1 MHWVHKA
8 GRATQ
13 SLGYSVER
21 GVTAVALLAI
31 VLLPLIEV
39 VGRALFGVGI
49 PGSIDYVRHLTLWV
63 AFLGAAVAASQ
74 DRHLALGFA
83 SFLHKQ
89 WRLVATIFA
98 GSVATA
104 VAFLLAGASSY
115 MVWVD
120 TADPTTLGG
129 IVPRWAAEIVMP
141 LGFAVIGLRFLWRTP
156 GGYWGRAIAL
166 AVTFLAVIFLAA
178 GLAFWPAESRSLLLL
193 PGAFVILVAAVAG
206 APIFV
211 VLGAAAILLFF
222 VDATALELTA
232 TEFYRIVEPLAPIPL
247 EAYRIASNPILPTI
261 PLFTLAG
268 TILAEGKASAR
279 LARLFHALFGWI
291 PGGTAV
297 ATIGVCAFFTTFTG
311 GSGVTILALGGLLLP
326 VLLREGYGERFSLG
340 ALTASG
346 SLGILLPPS
355 LLVILYGVSAHT
367 SIKQLFLAGLVPGVM
382 LVTMVGIYAVYNG
395 WMLVGGRSRFDVR
408 EALSAI
414 WEAKWEVLL
423 PIGVL
428 FGIFSGYAT
437 LVEVAGLVALY
448 TLVLEFV
455 VHRDL
460 KLGQDLARIL
470 VEAAVMIGGIMI
482 ILATA
487 MGLTNYLIYTDIP
500 ALATE
505 WVQAGIESPWVF
517 LLALNGFLLIAGC
530 LLDIF
535 SALVVIVPLI
545 LPVAMAFG
553 IDPLHLGIIFLAN
566 MQLGYLTPPV
576 GMNLFLASFRF
587 KRPLLEICSASVP
600 FFLIMAAGVLM
611 ITFFPALSVG
621 VVSALGF

>member
-1 MHWVHKA
+1 VWWVSKVA
-8 GRATQ
+8 RASQ
-13 SLGYSVER
+13 AH
-21 GVTAVALLAI
+21 GVRLEDQLTGLALLAI
-31 VLLPLIEV
+31 VFLPLIEV
-39 VGRALFGVGI
+39 VARALVGAGI

-63 AFLGAAVAASQ
+63 AFLGATIAARQ

-83 SFLHKQ
+83 DFLRGS
-89 WRLVATIFA
+89 WRNAASITA
-98 GSVATA
+98 GSVGTA
-104 VAFLLAGASSY
+104 VSLVLAVASAE
-115 MVWVD
+115 MVWGERL
-120 TADPTTLGG
+120 AITTLGG
-129 IVPRWAAEIVMP
+129 VVPQWVAQLIMP
-141 LGFAVIGLRFLWRTP
+141 FGFALIGLRFLWRTP
-156 GGYWGRAIAL
+156 GGMLGRAIA
-166 AVTFLAVIFLAA
+166 VITTLAA
-178 GLAFWPAESRSLLLL
+178 ISLFLLPEESRALLLL
-193 PGAFVILVAAVAG
+193 PGLCLIIVATIAG

-211 VLGAAAILLFF
+211 ILGATASLLFF
-222 VDATALELTA
+222 IDTV
-232 TEFYRIVEPLAPIPL
+232 PLAAIPV
-247 EAYRIASNPILPTI
+247 ESYRIASNPILPTI

-268 TILAEGKASAR
+268 TILAEGKASER
-279 LARLFHALFGWI
+279 LARLFRALFGWI

-297 ATIGVCAFFTTFTG
+297 ATVGVCAFFTTFTG

-326 VLLREGYGERFSLG
+326 VLLRQGYGERFSLG
-340 ALTASG
+340 ALTVSG

-355 LLVILYGVSAHT
+355 LLVILYGVSAHAP
-367 SIKQLFLAGLVPGVM
+367 IDRLFLAGLVPGVM
-382 LVTMVGIYAVYNG
+382 LVAMVAVYAVYNG
-395 WMLVGGRSRFDVR
+395 WTLSASRSRFHTR

-414 WEAKWEVLL
+414 VEAKWEVLL
-423 PIGVL
+423 PIAVL
-428 FGIFSGYAT
+428 YGIFSGHAT

-455 VHRDL
+455 VNRDL

-487 MGLTNYLIYTDIP
+487 MGLTNYLIYADVPT
-500 ALATE
+500 LAAE

-545 LPVAMAFG
+545 LPVARAFG

-600 FFLIMAAGVLM
+600 FFLIMAAGVLI
-611 ITFFPALSVG
+611 ITFFPILSVG
-621 VVSALGF
+621 VVRVLGL

>member
-1 MHWVHKA
+1 VWWVSKVA
-8 GRATQ
+8 RASQ
-13 SLGYSVER
+13 AH
-21 GVTAVALLAI
+21 GVRLEDQLTGLALLAI
-31 VLLPLIEV
+31 VFLPLIEV
-39 VGRALFGVGI
+39 VARALVGAGI

-63 AFLGAAVAASQ
+63 AFLGATIAARQ

-83 SFLHKQ
+83 DFLRGS
-89 WRLVATIFA
+89 WRNAASITA
-98 GSVATA
+98 GSVGTA
-104 VAFLLAGASSY
+104 VSLVLAVASAE
-115 MVWVD
+115 MVWGERL
-120 TADPTTLGG
+120 AITTLGG
-129 IVPRWAAEIVMP
+129 VVPQWAAQVIMP
-141 LGFAVIGLRFLWRTP
+141 FGFALIGLRFLWRTP
-156 GGYWGRAIAL
+156 GGMLGRAIA
-166 AVTFLAVIFLAA
+166 VITTLAA
-178 GLAFWPAESRSLLLL
+178 ISLFLLPEESRALLLL
-193 PGAFVILVAAVAG
+193 PGLCLIIVATIAG

-211 VLGAAAILLFF
+211 ILGATASLLFF
-222 VDATALELTA
+222 IDTV
-232 TEFYRIVEPLAPIPL
+232 PLAAIPV
-247 EAYRIASNPILPTI
+247 ESYRIASNPILPTI

-268 TILAEGKASAR
+268 TILAEGKASER
-279 LARLFHALFGWI
+279 LARLFRALFGWI

-297 ATIGVCAFFTTFTG
+297 ATVGVCAFFTTFTG

-326 VLLREGYGERFSLG
+326 VLLRQGYGERFSLG
-340 ALTASG
+340 ALTVSG

-355 LLVILYGVSAHT
+355 LLVILYGVSAHAP
-367 SIKQLFLAGLVPGVM
+367 IDRLFLAGLVPGVM
-382 LVTMVGIYAVYNG
+382 LVAMVAVYAVYNG
-395 WMLVGGRSRFDVR
+395 WTLSASRSRFHTR

-414 WEAKWEVLL
+414 VEAKWEVLL
-423 PIGVL
+423 PIAVL
-428 FGIFSGYAT
+428 YGIFSGHAT

-455 VHRDL
+455 VNRDL

-487 MGLTNYLIYTDIP
+487 MGLTNYLIYADVPT
-500 ALATE
+500 LAAE

-545 LPVAMAFG
+545 LPVARAFG

-600 FFLIMAAGVLM
+600 FFLIMAAGVLI
-611 ITFFPALSVG
+611 ITFFPILSVG
-621 VVSALGF
+621 VVRVLGL

>member
-1 MHWVHKA
+1 MVW
-8 GRATQ
+8 G
-13 SLGYSVER
+13 ER
-21 GVTAVALLAI
+21 LAI
-31 VLLPLIEV
+31 
-39 VGRALFGVGI
+39 
-49 PGSIDYVRHLTLWV
+49 
-63 AFLGAAVAASQ
+63 
-74 DRHLALGFA
+74 
-83 SFLHKQ
+83 
-89 WRLVATIFA
+89 
-98 GSVATA
+98 
-104 VAFLLAGASSY
+104 
-115 MVWVD
+115 
-120 TADPTTLGG
+120 TTLGG
-129 IVPRWAAEIVMP
+129 VVPQWVAQLIMP
-141 LGFAVIGLRFLWRTP
+141 FGFALIGLRFLWRTP
-156 GGYWGRAIAL
+156 GGMLGRAIA
-166 AVTFLAVIFLAA
+166 VITTLAA
-178 GLAFWPAESRSLLLL
+178 ISLFLLPEESRALLLL
-193 PGAFVILVAAVAG
+193 PGLCLIIVATIAG

-211 VLGAAAILLFF
+211 ILGATASLLFF
-222 VDATALELTA
+222 IDTV
-232 TEFYRIVEPLAPIPL
+232 PLAAIPV
-247 EAYRIASNPILPTI
+247 ESYRIASNPILPTI

-268 TILAEGKASAR
+268 TILAEGKASER
-279 LARLFHALFGWI
+279 LARLFRALFGWI

-297 ATIGVCAFFTTFTG
+297 ATVGVCAFFTTFTG

-326 VLLREGYGERFSLG
+326 VLLRQGYGERFSLG
-340 ALTASG
+340 ALTVSG

-355 LLVILYGVSAHT
+355 LLVILYGVSAHAP
-367 SIKQLFLAGLVPGVM
+367 IDRLFLAGLVPGVM
-382 LVTMVGIYAVYNG
+382 LVAMVAVYAVYNG
-395 WMLVGGRSRFDVR
+395 WTLSASRSRFHTR

-414 WEAKWEVLL
+414 VEAKWEVLL
-423 PIGVL
+423 PIAVL
-428 FGIFSGYAT
+428 YGIFSGHAT

-455 VHRDL
+455 VNRDL

-487 MGLTNYLIYTDIP
+487 MGLTNYLIYADVPT
-500 ALATE
+500 LAAE

-545 LPVAMAFG
+545 LPVARAFG

-600 FFLIMAAGVLM
+600 FFLIMAAGVLI
-611 ITFFPALSVG
+611 ITFFPILSVG
-621 VVSALGF
+621 VVRVLGL

>member
-1 MHWVHKA
+1 VWSISKVA
-8 GRATQ
+8 RASQ
-13 SLGYSVER
+13 AH
-21 GVTAVALLAI
+21 GVRLEDTVTGLALLAI
-31 VLLPLIEV
+31 VFLPLIEV
-39 VGRALFGVGI
+39 VARALIGAGI

-63 AFLGAAVAASQ
+63 AFLGATIAARQ

-83 SFLHKQ
+83 AFLRGS
-89 WRLVATIFA
+89 WRDAASITA
-98 GSVATA
+98 GSVGTA
-104 VAFLLAGASSY
+104 VSLVLAVASAE
-115 MVWVD
+115 MVWSERLAV
-120 TADPTTLGG
+120 TTLGG
-129 IVPRWAAEIVMP
+129 VVPQWVAQLIMP
-141 LGFAVIGLRFLWRTP
+141 FGFALIGLRFLWRTP
-156 GGYWGRAIAL
+156 GGMLGRAIA
-166 AVTFLAVIFLAA
+166 VITTLAA
-178 GLAFWPAESRSLLLL
+178 ISLVFLPEEGRALLLL
-193 PGAFVILVAAVAG
+193 PGVCLIIVAAIAG

-211 VLGAAAILLFF
+211 ILGAAASLLFF
-222 VDATALELTA
+222 IDA
-232 TEFYRIVEPLAPIPL
+232 VPLAAIPV
-247 EAYRIASNPILPTI
+247 ESYRIASNPILPTI

-268 TILAEGKASAR
+268 TILAEGKASER
-279 LARLFHALFGWI
+279 LARLFRALFGWI

-326 VLLREGYGERFSLG
+326 VLLRQGYGERFSLG

-367 SIKQLFLAGLVPGVM
+367 PIDRLFLAGLVPGLM
-382 LVTMVGIYAVYNG
+382 LVAMVAVYAVYNG
-395 WMLVGGRSRFDVR
+395 WTLSASRSRFDAR

-414 WEAKWEVLL
+414 IEAKWEVLL
-423 PIGVL
+423 PIAVL
-428 FGIFSGYAT
+428 YGIFSGYAT

-460 KLGQDLARIL
+460 KLGEDLARIL

-487 MGLTNYLIYTDIP
+487 MGLTNYLIYADVPT
-500 ALATE
+500 LAAE

-517 LLALNGFLLIAGC
+517 LLALNGFLLVAGC

-545 LPVAMAFG
+545 LPVARAFG

-587 KRPLLEICSASVP
+587 KRPLLEICSASLP
-600 FFLIMAAGVLM
+600 FFLIMAAGVLI

-621 VVSALGF
+621 VVSVLGF

>member
-1 MHWVHKA
+1 
-8 GRATQ
+8 
-13 SLGYSVER
+13 
-21 GVTAVALLAI
+21 
-31 VLLPLIEV
+31 
-39 VGRALFGVGI
+39 
-49 PGSIDYVRHLTLWV
+49 
-63 AFLGAAVAASQ
+63 
-74 DRHLALGFA
+74 
-83 SFLHKQ
+83 
-89 WRLVATIFA
+89 
-98 GSVATA
+98 
-104 VAFLLAGASSY
+104 
-115 MVWVD
+115 
-120 TADPTTLGG
+120 
-129 IVPRWAAEIVMP
+129 
-141 LGFAVIGLRFLWRTP
+141 
-156 GGYWGRAIAL
+156 
-166 AVTFLAVIFLAA
+166 
-178 GLAFWPAESRSLLLL
+178 
-193 PGAFVILVAAVAG
+193 
-206 APIFV
+206 
-211 VLGAAAILLFF
+211 
-222 VDATALELTA
+222 
-232 TEFYRIVEPLAPIPL
+232 
-247 EAYRIASNPILPTI
+247 
-261 PLFTLAG
+261 LFTLAG

-291 PGGTAV
+291 PGGAAV

-355 LLVILYGVSAHT
+355 LLVILYGVAAHT
-367 SIKQLFLAGLVPGVM
+367 PIDRLFLAGLVPGVM
-382 LVTMVGIYAVYNG
+382 LVAMVAVYAVYNG
-395 WMLVGGRSRFDVR
+395 WTLSASRSRFNAR

-414 WEAKWEVLL
+414 VEAKWEVLL
-423 PIGVL
+423 PIAVL
-428 FGIFSGYAT
+428 YGIFSGHAT

-448 TLVLEFV
+448 ALVLEFV

-460 KLGQDLARIL
+460 KLGRDLARIL

-487 MGLTNYLIYTDIP
+487 MGLTNYLIYADVPT
-500 ALATE
+500 LAAE

-545 LPVAMAFG
+545 LPVARAFG

-587 KRPLLEICSASVP
+587 KRPLLEICAASVP
-600 FFLIMAAGVLM
+600 FFLIMAAGVLI

-621 VVSALGF
+621 VVSVLGL

>member
-1 MHWVHKA
+1 MWWVSKVA
-8 GRATQ
+8 RASQ
-13 SLGYSVER
+13 AH
-21 GVTAVALLAI
+21 GVRLEDQLTGLALLAI
-31 VLLPLIEV
+31 VFLPLIEV
-39 VGRALFGVGI
+39 VARALVGAGI

-63 AFLGAAVAASQ
+63 AFLGATIAARQ

-83 SFLHKQ
+83 DFLRGS
-89 WRLVATIFA
+89 WRNAASITA
-98 GSVATA
+98 GSVGTA
-104 VAFLLAGASSY
+104 VSLVLAVASAE
-115 MVWVD
+115 MVWGERL
-120 TADPTTLGG
+120 AITTLGG
-129 IVPRWAAEIVMP
+129 VVPQWAAQVIMP
-141 LGFAVIGLRFLWRTP
+141 FGFALIGLRFLWRTP
-156 GGYWGRAIAL
+156 GGMLGRAIA
-166 AVTFLAVIFLAA
+166 VITTLAA
-178 GLAFWPAESRSLLLL
+178 ISLFLLPEESRALLLL
-193 PGAFVILVAAVAG
+193 PGLCLIIVATIAG

-211 VLGAAAILLFF
+211 ILGATASLLFF
-222 VDATALELTA
+222 IDTV
-232 TEFYRIVEPLAPIPL
+232 PLAAIPV
-247 EAYRIASNPILPTI
+247 ESYRIASNPILPTI

-268 TILAEGKASAR
+268 TILAEGKASER
-279 LARLFHALFGWI
+279 LARLFRALFGWI

-297 ATIGVCAFFTTFTG
+297 ATVGVCAFFTTFTG

-326 VLLREGYGERFSLG
+326 VLLRQGYGERFSLG
-340 ALTASG
+340 ALTVSG

-355 LLVILYGVSAHT
+355 LLVILYGVSAHAP
-367 SIKQLFLAGLVPGVM
+367 IDRLFLAGLVPGVM
-382 LVTMVGIYAVYNG
+382 LVAMVAVYAVYNG
-395 WMLVGGRSRFDVR
+395 WTLSASRSRFHTR

-414 WEAKWEVLL
+414 VEAKWEVLL
-423 PIGVL
+423 PIAVL
-428 FGIFSGYAT
+428 YGIFSGHAT

-455 VHRDL
+455 VNRDL

-487 MGLTNYLIYTDIP
+487 MGLTNYLIYADVPT
-500 ALATE
+500 LAAE

-545 LPVAMAFG
+545 LPVARAFG

-600 FFLIMAAGVLM
+600 FFLIMAAGVLI
-611 ITFFPALSVG
+611 ITFFPILSVG
-621 VVSALGF
+621 VVRVLGL